1 MHLSSWHLD
10 ENTYQC
16 LYHITQYPL
25 VRTLHGLL
33 YRQFLCF
40 VLLLQDPSHD
50 ACLSSGASTRYVAHD
65 CWPNLKYAPHHPC
78 KCNNNLLHTQS
89 CRVIFVH
96 SQDSPTHVLPAHLTI
111 HRTSSA
117 RANTHL
123 HSAKWT
129 GSSCWNRW
137 ANDQSTCC
145 VNANGQTMLR
155 YRDTWAWFECVA
167 MDYTF

>member
-1 MHLSSWHLD
+1 MDCSTSILWDTLAISRLD
-10 ENTYQC
+10 HTCMPKAIYAQVFVQ
-16 LYHITQYPL
+16 T
-25 VRTLHGLL
+25 V
-33 YRQFLCF
+33 FVF

-50 ACLSSGASTRYVAHD
+50 ACLSSVASTRYVAHD
-65 CWPNLKYAPHHPC
+65 CWPNWKYSPHHPC

-89 CRVIFVH
+89 CRIIYVH

-111 HRTSSA
+111 HRTCSA

-129 GSSCWNRW
+129 GSSCWNIW
-137 ANDQSTCC
+137 ANDQSTCF